1 MGAFHSSP
9 LWGEVGR
16 GAFSAFCLS
25 CLLVLREGVG
35 SRPDSR
41 VPFCARP
48 GGEPQKG
55 SFTLAW
61 GGTHIA
67 KQCEWRPKN
76 ASATLAD
83 ETHFVPASLRSNSRR
98 KSEFLCRGTPSCSWR
113 AGLHKHC
120 ALNSLSRWRERVGVR
135 GIELLPPLG
144 EGRDGGFVV
153 ACWGGVLV
161 VRKEVGSRP
170 DSRLTFFCFAKRK

>member
-67 KQCEWRPKN
+67 KQCEWRPKS
-76 ASATLAD
+76 ASADGCPAELAAL
-83 ETHFVPASLRSNSRR
+83 FRRSAQTAAGNLIFYFDHARR
-98 KSEFLCRGTPSCSWR
+98 LR
-113 AGLHKHC
+113 AG
-120 ALNSLSRWRERVGVR
+120 W
-135 GIELLPPLG
+135 
-144 EGRDGGFVV
+144 
-153 ACWGGVLV
+153 
-161 VRKEVGSRP
+161 
-170 DSRLTFFCFAKRK
+170 

>member
-1 MGAFHSSP
+1 MLDSLSRLRERAGVMGLALLPPLGEGWDGGLSLLP

-25 CLLVLREGVG
+25 CLLVLRGGVG

-76 ASATLAD
+76 ASA
-83 ETHFVPASLRSNSRR
+83 EGCPAELPSLLRRSGQTGSR
-98 KSEFLCRGTPSCSWR
+98 KSDFLCPSTPVFQLACGVALAPGLEEAR
-113 AGLHKHC
+113 ACHQ
-120 ALNSLSRWRERVGVR
+120 LSHMAIAARWM
-135 GIELLPPLG
+135 PPKN
-144 EGRDGGFVV
+144 
-153 ACWGGVLV
+153 ASAVL
-161 VRKEVGSRP
+161 S
-170 DSRLTFFCFAKRK
+170 

>member
-1 MGAFHSSP
+1 MKYASNAHAASARSYEFCIYSLSRLRERAGVMGLALLPPLGEGWDGGLSLLP

-25 CLLVLREGVG
+25 CLLVLRGGVG
-35 SRPDSR
+35 SRSDSR

-67 KQCEWRPKN
+67 KQCEWRPKS
-76 ASATLAD
+76 ASATLSG
-83 ETHFVPASLRSNSRR
+83 ETLFAPTSLRSDSRR
-98 KSEFLCRGTPSCSWR
+98 KFEFACEGTPVLRLACGCTSVAPCIPSP
-113 AGLHKHC
+113 ACG
-120 ALNSLSRWRERVGVR
+120 R
-135 GIELLPPLG
+135 GQG
-144 EGRDGGFVV
+144 
-153 ACWGGVLV
+153 
-161 VRKEVGSRP
+161 
-170 DSRLTFFCFAKRK
+170 